1 MGRDRVALQVV
12 GRYGRIRVDVFPSA
26 PGCGPA
32 HLSAC
37 VAGSNKYY
45 SEVPPER
52 EAGEHEI
59 VISLKSGWSQLVPD
73 LEGCELLR
81 QRVTVQSDL
90 TQLIIAG
97 CIAAGAILV
106 LGLLVWLLY
115 KNQDRAKELVSSF
128 ASVEGVLTLKIGLEA
143 WYERFMAAVA
153 LLCASEPTAFCRDI
167 SGDAVFVS
175 QVREYRDK
183 PWVNQTMIPY
193 TPTPNPSHPH
203 PHPHSPARSLP
214 LDVALRVALSCPVI
228 SNMCRLTFATQCPNQ
243 DSR

>member
-1 MGRDRVALQVV
+1 MPL
-12 GRYGRIRVDVFPSA
+12 
-26 PGCGPA
+26 
-32 HLSAC
+32 
-37 VAGSNKYY
+37 
-45 SEVPPER
+45 ER
-52 EAGEHEI
+52 EAGEHVI
-59 VISLKSGWSQLVPD
+59 AISLKSGWSQLVPE
-73 LEGCELLR
+73 LKGCELLR
-81 QRVTVQSDL
+81 QKVTVQSDL

-153 LLCASEPTAFCRDI
+153 LLRASGPTAFCRDI

-183 PWVNQTMIPY
+183 PWVNRTMIPY
-193 TPTPNPSHPH
+193 TPNPRPVAPTPPP
-203 PHPHSPARSLP
+203 
-214 LDVALRVALSCPVI
+214 
-228 SNMCRLTFATQCPNQ
+228 
-243 DSR
+243 